1 MKKDFLTQMRVT
13 NDLEQLVAQL
23 KEEFENA
30 VGDVAIEVARIK
42 HVNATLA
49 YAESVIE
56 LKALIS

>member
-30 VGDVAIEVARIK
+30 VGDVATEVARIK
-42 HVNATLA
+42 YVNATIA

>member
-1 MKKDFLTQMRVT
+1 MKKDFLTQLRVT
-13 NDLEQLVAQL
+13 NDLEQLVGQL

-30 VGDVAIEVARIK
+30 VGDDAIEKARVK
-42 HVNATLA
+42 YVNATLA